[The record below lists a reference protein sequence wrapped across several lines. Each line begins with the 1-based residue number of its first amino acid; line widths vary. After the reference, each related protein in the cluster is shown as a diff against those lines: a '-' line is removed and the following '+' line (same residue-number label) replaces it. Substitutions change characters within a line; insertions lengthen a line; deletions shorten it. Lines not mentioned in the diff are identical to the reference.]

1 MLHNIL
7 WSSVQVVSCSMKTLF
22 WSTSS
27 RFNNFYAGINQRVL
41 RLNQVVASHWPPSQ
55 AKLLL
60 LPLSSPPL
68 THPGVTTAGRVTQHS
83 QIIQQRPRP
92 HLPLSPKRGGCL
104 KKRDREDNRNMAAE
118 RHHLCKETLVLTNLP
133 QHVAPLVGIRD
144 RCRLREVNKSK
155 VRVQPGTMAGTWKRI
170 VLIWESV
177 ATWYLNW
184 IMERNIILRKVIY
197 PMQCQEVGWIL
208 RTMLCQAKGQS
219 LLSMPPLLLA
229 LLLVS
234 HRILLLRCQA
244 MGVVKVF

>member
-68 THPGVTTAGRVTQHS
+68 THPGVTTAGRVTQRS
-83 QIIQQRPRP
+83 QITQQRPRP

-104 KKRDREDNRNMAAE
+104 KKRDREDDRNMAAE
-118 RHHLCKETLVLTNLP
+118 RHHLCKETLVLTNLLP
-133 QHVAPLVGIRD
+133 QHVAPLVRIRD

-170 VLIWESV
+170 VLIWELV
-177 ATWYLNW
+177 ITWYSNW
-184 IMERNIILRKVIY
+184 IMERNPRKRIS
-197 PMQCQEVGWIL
+197 PTQCQVGWIHH
-208 RTMLCQAKGQS
+208 TIPCQVKGQS

-234 HRILLLRCQA
+234 HHILLLWCQA
-244 MGVVKVF
+244 RGVVKVF